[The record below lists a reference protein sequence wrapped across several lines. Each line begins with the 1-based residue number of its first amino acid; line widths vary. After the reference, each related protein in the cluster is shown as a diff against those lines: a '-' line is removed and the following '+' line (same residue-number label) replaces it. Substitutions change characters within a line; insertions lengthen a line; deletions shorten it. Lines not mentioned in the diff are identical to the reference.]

1 VKRLRAALDAGETLL
16 GPGVFSGS
24 PSTVELIGYLGFD
37 FVFLDTEQAPPGS
50 DGLALEHLV
59 RAADAA
65 GVAPTVRLG
74 QFTPHLVNNA
84 INLGAQAVWVPHVES
99 AAQAAA
105 FVDAARYPPAG
116 HRGAAPVVR
125 GARYGLEGFDDYRA
139 RADAETLTIAIVES
153 VPGVEAVEEIAAV
166 DGLDV
171 VCFGAFDF
179 AVSLGLRQADFY
191 AGAGADGVHPDV
203 RAAGERCLRA
213 CLDTG
218 TVPCTAAWSAQA
230 ARLWLDL
237 GFRML
242 LFGLDTAL
250 LLQALRALRTQ
261 VDELKEGTG

>member
-1 VKRLRAALDAGETLL
+1 MKDLRAALDAGEVLL
-16 GPGVFSGS
+16 GPGVFSGQ

-65 GVAPTVRLG
+65 DVAPTVRIG
-74 QFTPHLVNNA
+74 QLTPHLVNNA
-84 INLGAQAVWVPHVES
+84 INLGAKAVWVPHVET
-99 AAQAAA
+99 AEQAAA
-105 FVDAARYPPAG
+105 FVDAARYPPTG

-125 GARYGLEGFDDYRA
+125 GARYGVEAFDDYRR
-139 RADAETLTIAIVES
+139 RADEETLLIAIVES

-179 AVSLGLRQADFY
+179 AVSLGLRQEDFY
-191 AGAGADGVHPDV
+191 AGGGADGVHPDV
-203 RAAGERCLRA
+203 RAAGERCLAACRA
-213 CLDTG
+213 TG
-218 TVPCTAAWSAQA
+218 TIPCTAAWSADA

-250 LLQALRALRTQ
+250 LLQALRGLRAQ
-261 VDELKEGTG
+261 VDELKGEGR